1 MIQDGQKIVL
11 DSFTNFKFMMGEKTR
26 FSKLMKWIKDTQDDV
41 HFIHKGMVL
50 SKDYPTS
57 SRRPETRSVRV
68 SEFPVPELAVTTQW
82 PEFVSVR
89 APTVRPKISKNEPG
103 SGV

>member
-41 HFIHKGMVL
+41 HFIHKGTVL
-50 SKDYPTS
+50 STDH
-57 SRRPETRSVRV
+57 
-68 SEFPVPELAVTTQW
+68 
-82 PEFVSVR
+82 
-89 APTVRPKISKNEPG
+89 PTVVRNLFRYGQQVGPLILDCQASKNEPG

>member
-41 HFIHKGMVL
+41 HFIHKGIVL
-50 SKDYPTS
+50 STDH
-57 SRRPETRSVRV
+57 
-68 SEFPVPELAVTTQW
+68 
-82 PEFVSVR
+82 
-89 APTVRPKISKNEPG
+89 PTVARNLFQVGPLILDCQARKNEPG

>member
-41 HFIHKGMVL
+41 HFIHKGTVL
-50 SKDYPTS
+50 STDH
-57 SRRPETRSVRV
+57 
-68 SEFPVPELAVTTQW
+68 
-82 PEFVSVR
+82 
-89 APTVRPKISKNEPG
+89 PTVVRNLVRYKRQVGPLILDCQARKNEPG

>member
-26 FSKLMKWIKDTQDDV
+26 FSKLMKWIKDTKDDV
-41 HFIHKGMVL
+41 HFIHKGTVL
-50 SKDYPTS
+50 STDH
-57 SRRPETRSVRV
+57 
-68 SEFPVPELAVTTQW
+68 
-82 PEFVSVR
+82 
-89 APTVRPKISKNEPG
+89 PTVIRNLFRYGNVRGQQVSPLIFDCQASKNEPG

>member
-41 HFIHKGMVL
+41 HFIHKGTVL
-50 SKDYPTS
+50 STDHPTVVRNLFRYGQQVSPLRTASWSATDNKLVLLS
-57 SRRPETRSVRV
+57 S
-68 SEFPVPELAVTTQW
+68 
-82 PEFVSVR
+82 
-89 APTVRPKISKNEPG
+89 TVRPEKMSLGAEYKIS
-103 SGV
+103 

>member
-41 HFIHKGMVL
+41 HFIHKGTVL
-50 SKDYPTS
+50 SKNHITSPQWSGTCLSLYGRQVDPLRSYP
-57 SRRPETRSVRV
+57 R
-68 SEFPVPELAVTTQW
+68 L
-82 PEFVSVR
+82 
-89 APTVRPKISKNEPG
+89 
-103 SGV
+103 SGL

>member
-41 HFIHKGMVL
+41 HFIHKGTVL
-50 SKDYPTS
+50 SKNHLTGPQWTIANG
-57 SRRPETRSVRV
+57 
-68 SEFPVPELAVTTQW
+68 PELVCPCMDGKLTL
-82 PEFVSVR
+82 FGL
-89 APTVRPKISKNEPG
+89 ILDC
-103 SGV
+103 